1 MGQHVSSP
9 WLSTK
14 EAARH
19 VGLHPDTLRRL
30 RRQGRGPRFSRVGR
44 RLIRYSLDALNEWL
58 TSHEGKGLKGGAA

>member
-1 MGQHVSSP
+1 MGPNTVPP
-9 WLSTK
+9 WLTPK

-30 RRQGRGPRFSRVGR
+30 RREGRGPRFSRVGR